1 MQANNQL
8 SAAIPYVGP
17 VSLANIANVAYRLDD
32 EQPETCSV
40 MFSCDGDIATH
51 VVRSHSVMELQGDI
65 DAQYCCQACLEHD
78 TTHEFRE

>member
-40 MFSCDGDIATH
+40 MFSCDGEVAARMFINK
-51 VVRSHSVMELQGDI
+51 SL
-65 DAQYCCQACLEHD
+65 
-78 TTHEFRE
+78 